1 MDKGKRKDCIIF
13 FRKESER
20 IKTMEELKEKITK
33 LISELNLT
41 GDLDYFQKMTMT
53 LEDLVPHL
61 DEVGLLKLNK
71 RLEILA
77 GNKNN

>member
-1 MDKGKRKDCIIF
+1 
-13 FRKESER
+13 
-20 IKTMEELKEKITK
+20 MEELKEKITK